1 MYNSRIDQ
9 GGEKAFDP
17 DWHEKSRARF
27 QAVFTKVGE
36 PLYGVDPL
44 WECHRMLGGW
54 SEHEIRLRHT
64 RDEQWVEVTTALP
77 ENTRSTSDSNTLI
90 EWISIRVGFLD
101 EIAFPRS
108 KMSTMFV
115 QDSGSPRKVLVPDE
129 DSHPVCRAGFGRN
142 YDLAPVEEPEQSI
155 PERHEANLNFFH
167 CCSTVCRRQVEP
179 GPKMPRTQR
188 LAYSKSL
195 GAWGS
200 RGAGRMDHTQQ
211 SAPYTEE

>member
-17 DWHEKSRARF
+17 DWHEKSRVRF

-44 WECHRMLGGW
+44 WECRRMLGGW

-101 EIAFPRS
+101 EIAFPMELRVDKWEAS
-108 KMSTMFV
+108 V
-115 QDSGSPRKVLVPDE
+115 VVDGSPEPFVFIGDE
-129 DSHPVCRAGFGRN
+129 HNWIADGQHAGRAIYIDGRGVDERAQTRERGRHTGRVDGDVEIVELGDPSGEHQTASFRQTC
-142 YDLAPVEEPEQSI
+142 DLPVEG
-155 PERHEANLNFFH
+155 
-167 CCSTVCRRQVEP
+167 
-179 GPKMPRTQR
+179 GP
-188 LAYSKSL
+188 
-195 GAWGS
+195 
-200 RGAGRMDHTQQ
+200 
-211 SAPYTEE
+211 